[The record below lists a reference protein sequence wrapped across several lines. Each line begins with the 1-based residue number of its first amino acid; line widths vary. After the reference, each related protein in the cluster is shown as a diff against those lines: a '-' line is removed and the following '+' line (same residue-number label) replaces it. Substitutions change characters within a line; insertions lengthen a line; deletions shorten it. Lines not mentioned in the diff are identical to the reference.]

1 MEGYF
6 LASGVEVAVVAILGA
21 IMGSFLYVVALNVS
35 RLETIV
41 NRRSGCPHCDHQLR
55 WFELLP
61 LISYIIQRGRCRS
74 CGRRLTPAYFWSE
87 VGVALVFASLY
98 WLAAPASPWA
108 LGGLLLAVS
117 GWYVLFVDD
126 WRTLTIDVG
135 FFFRLTWI
143 ISIIAVLI
151 ELGSR
156 GWSGWSDP
164 IWGIVLGGGILWL
177 IRVVGTFVMKREA
190 MGDGDPPVG
199 ALVGLLVGAFAGVGS
214 VALCLLLSFIIGS
227 VIGLAPM
234 IWRRHFD
241 SMKEVPFTP
250 ALFLAGWIALLW
262 GPQIVNWYLWLL

>member
-1 MEGYF
+1 MEGY
-6 LASGVEVAVVAILGA
+6 LIARIVEVAAVAILGA

-35 RLETIV
+35 RLETIIK
-41 NRRSGCPHCDHQLR
+41 RRSGCPHCDHQLR

-61 LISYIIQRGRCRS
+61 LISYIIQRGRCRA

-87 VGVALVFASLY
+87 VGVAVLFASLY
-98 WLAAPASPWA
+98 WLAAPLSPWA
-108 LGGLLLAVS
+108 FGALLLAVS
-117 GWYVLFVDD
+117 GWFVLLVDD

-135 FFFRLTWI
+135 FFFRLTWV
-143 ISIIAVLI
+143 ISIVAVLV
-151 ELGSR
+151 EAGSHGWLGGMSAV
-156 GWSGWSDP
+156 
-164 IWGIVLGGGILWL
+164 WGALLGGGILLL
-177 IRVVGTFVMKREA
+177 IRIVGSAVMKREA

-199 ALVGLLVGAFAGVGS
+199 ALVGLLVGGFAGVGS

-227 VIGLAPM
+227 IIGLVPM
-234 IWRRHFD
+234 IWRRRFD

>member
-1 MEGYF
+1 MEGYL
-6 LASGVEVAVVAILGA
+6 LARTVEVAVVAIIGA

-41 NRRSGCPHCDHQLR
+41 KRRSGCPHCAHPLK
-55 WFELLP
+55 WYELLP
-61 LISYIIQRGRCRS
+61 IISYLIQRGRCRACS
-74 CGRRLTPAYFWSE
+74 RHITPAYFWSE
-87 VGVALVFASLY
+87 VGVAALFASIY
-98 WLAAPASPWA
+98 WFASPVSFWA
-108 LGGLLLAVS
+108 LVGLLMAVS
-117 GWYVLFVDD
+117 GWFVLFVDD

-143 ISIIAVLI
+143 ISIVAVAV

-156 GWSGWSDP
+156 GWTDSVDP
-164 IWGIVLGGGILWL
+164 IWGIIIGGGVLWL
-177 IRVVGTFVMKREA
+177 IRVVGSAVMKREA

-199 ALVGLLVGAFAGVGS
+199 ALVGLLVGGFVGPAS
-214 VALCLLLSFIIGS
+214 VGLCLLLSFIIGS

-234 IWRRHFD
+234 LWRRRFD

-262 GPQIVNWYLWLL
+262 GPVIINWYLYLL